1 MIFARKVWALLVGIK
16 DGLVLLLM
24 MLFFLALYGVLTSRP
39 SPGQVREGA
48 LLLKLDGA
56 VVEEPASVD
65 PVELLLAGDAQ
76 LKEHRARDVIRTLEA
91 AAADKRIKA
100 VALDLSRFAGGGQVT
115 LQDVGAA
122 IDKVRKANKPVVA
135 FAHAYADDGL
145 LLAAH
150 ASEVWVD
157 PLGGAF
163 VMGPGGMRL
172 YYGEALARFK
182 VTPHVFKVGTYK
194 DFVEPYVQSQ
204 ASPASKEARGAL
216 VSAIWEDWQA
226 HVKAARPKADLARVA
241 TDPVGWLKAS
251 QGDAAKAALAAGL
264 VDKLGTQA
272 DFHARMRAL
281 VGDDPLDK
289 APDSFAHTKPT
300 ALLAAHPEPKGGEAI
315 AVVKVAGEIVD
326 GKAGPGTAGGTRI
339 AKLIDKANADGAK
352 ALVLRV
358 DSPGGSV
365 FASEE
370 IRTALNRFKAG
381 SKESGPRPVVVS
393 MANLAASGGY
403 WVSTPADRIFAEPG
417 TITGSIG
424 IFAMIPSFERALA
437 DFGVKG
443 DGVRS
448 TPLSGQPDLLTGLT
462 PEVKAMIQ
470 ANIEHN
476 YGRFVGLVAQSR
488 KKSPTEVEAFAEGR
502 AWDGGTARQK
512 GLVDAFGGINEALAD
527 AAQRAKLG
535 EDWHAAWYGEES
547 DPYASLIAQWSGDE
561 DSDAPEA
568 GMDLTGLVAA
578 RQQAA
583 IDRMLGDLAH
593 LFQARGAQALCL
605 DCPVPV
611 VPTARGGIE
620 PGWLARILAIF
631 SRQDPAA

>member
-1 MIFARKVWALLVGIK
+1 MVFARKVWALLVGIK
-16 DGLVLLLM
+16 DGLVLLALL
-24 MLFFLALYGVLTSRP
+24 LFFAALYGALTARP
-39 SPGQVREGA
+39 SPGKVRDGA
-48 LLLKLDGA
+48 LLLKLDGT
-56 VVEEPASVD
+56 VVEEPAEVD
-65 PVELLLAGDAQ
+65 PLQLLMSGDAPV
-76 LKEHRARDVIRTLEA
+76 KEHRARDVIRALEA
-91 AAADKRIKA
+91 AARDKRIKA
-100 VALDLSRFAGGGQVT
+100 VALDLSRFMGGGQVT

-122 IDKVRKANKPVVA
+122 LDKVRQANKPVVA

-163 VMGPGGMRL
+163 IMGPGGMRL
-172 YYGEALARFK
+172 YYGEALARYK

-194 DFVEPYVQSQ
+194 DFVEPYVQGQ

-226 HVKAARPKADLARVA
+226 HVKAARPRADLARV
-241 TDPVGWLKAS
+241 TGDPVAWLKAS

-272 DFHARMRAL
+272 DFHARLRAL
-281 VGDDPLDK
+281 VGADPLDD
-289 APDSFAHTKPT
+289 APDSFAHTKPA
-300 ALLAAHPEPKGGEAI
+300 ALLAAHPEARDGEAI
-315 AVVKVAGEIVD
+315 AVVHVAGEIVD

-339 AKLIDKANADGAK
+339 ARLIDDANADGAR

-365 FASEE
+365 MASEE
-370 IRTALNRFKAG
+370 IRTALMRFKAG
-381 SKESGPRPVVVS
+381 TRDSGPRPVVVS

-403 WVSTPADRIFAEPG
+403 WVSTPADRILAEPG

-424 IFAMIPSFERALA
+424 IFALIPTFERALA
-437 DFGVKG
+437 DFGVKA

-476 YGRFVGLVAQSR
+476 YRRFLGLVGQSR
-488 KKSPTEVEAFAEGR
+488 RKTPDEVEAFAEGR

-512 GLVDAFGGINEALAD
+512 GLVDAFGGLDAALAD
-527 AAQRAKLG
+527 AARRARLG
-535 EDWHAAWYGEES
+535 DDWHPVFYGAEP
-547 DPYASLIAQWSGDE
+547 DPYASLIARWAEDE
-561 DSDAPEA
+561 DADAPA
-568 GMDLTGLVAA
+568 VGMDLTGLVAA
-578 RQQAA
+578 RQQAG
-583 IDRMLGDLAH
+583 IDRVLGDLAR

-611 VPTARGGIE
+611 AATAPAGPE
-620 PGWLARILAIF
+620 PGLVARLLGWFA
-631 SRQDPAA
+631 R

>member
-16 DGLVLLLM
+16 DGLVLLFML
-24 MLFFLALYGVLTSRP
+24 LFFMALYAALTARP
-39 SPGQVREGA
+39 SPGQVRDGA
-48 LLLKLDGA
+48 LLLKLDGT
-56 VVEEPASVD
+56 VVEEPAKVD
-65 PVELLLAGDAQ
+65 PFELLVAGDAPV
-76 LKEHRARDVIRTLEA
+76 KEHRARDVIRTLEA
-91 AAADKRIKA
+91 AAEDERIKA
-100 VALDLSRFAGGGQVT
+100 VALDLSRFMGGGQVT

-172 YYGEALARFK
+172 YYGDALARFK

-194 DFVEPYVQSQ
+194 DFVEPYVQNQ

-216 VSAIWEDWQA
+216 VSAVWEDWQA
-226 HVKAARPKADLARVA
+226 HVKAARPKADLARVT
-241 TDPVGWLKAS
+241 TDPVGWLQAS

-272 DFHARMRAL
+272 DFHARLRAL
-281 VGDDPLDK
+281 VGPDPLD
-289 APDSFAHTKPT
+289 DSPLGFAHTKPA
-300 ALLAAHPEPKGGEAI
+300 ALLAAHPEDADGAAI
-315 AVVKVAGEIVD
+315 AVVNVAGEIVD

-339 AKLIDKANADGAK
+339 AKLIDQANADGAK

-365 FASEE
+365 MGSEE

-381 SKESGPRPVVVS
+381 TKDSGPRPVVVS

-424 IFAMIPSFERALA
+424 IFAMIPTFERALA
-437 DFGVKG
+437 DYGVKA

-470 ANIEHN
+470 ANIEQN

-488 KKSPTEVEAFAEGR
+488 KRSPAEVETYAEGR

-512 GLVDAFGGINEALAD
+512 GLVDAFGGLNEALAD

-535 EDWHAAWYGEES
+535 DEWYPSFYGQDE
-547 DPYASLIAQWSGDE
+547 DPYASLIEQLRGTE
-561 DSDAPEA
+561 DADAPA
-568 GMDLTGLVAA
+568 TGMDLTGLVAA
-578 RQQAA
+578 RQQAG
-583 IDRMLGDLAH
+583 IDRVVNDLAR
-593 LFQARGAQALCL
+593 LFEARGAQALCL

-611 VPTARGGIE
+611 AVVKPVAAQQGLMARLLGFFGG
-620 PGWLARILAIF
+620 
-631 SRQDPAA
+631 

>member
-16 DGLVLLLM
+16 DGLVLLFML
-24 MLFFLALYGVLTSRP
+24 LFFVALYAALTARP
-39 SPGQVREGA
+39 SPGQVRDGA
-48 LLLKLDGA
+48 LLLKLDGT
-56 VVEEPASVD
+56 VVEEPAKVD
-65 PVELLLAGDAQ
+65 PIELLMAGDTPA
-76 LKEHRARDVIRTLEA
+76 KEHRARDVIRALEA
-91 AAADKRIKA
+91 AAEDERIKA
-100 VALDLSRFAGGGQVT
+100 VALDLSRFMGGGQVT

-226 HVKAARPKADLARVA
+226 HVKAARPKADLARVTA
-241 TDPVGWLKAS
+241 DPVGWIKAS

-272 DFHARMRAL
+272 DFHARLRTL
-281 VGDDPLDK
+281 VGPDPLD
-289 APDSFAHTKPT
+289 DSPLGFAHSKPA
-300 ALLAAHPEPKGGEAI
+300 ALLAAHPEAKDGEAI
-315 AVVKVAGEIVD
+315 AVINVAGEIVD

-339 AKLIDKANADGAK
+339 AKLIDQANLDGAK

-365 FASEE
+365 MASEE
-370 IRTALNRFKAG
+370 IRTALGRFKAG
-381 SKESGPRPVVVS
+381 TKDTGPRPVVVS

-424 IFAMIPSFERALA
+424 IFAMIPTFERALA
-437 DFGVKG
+437 DFGVKA

-470 ANIEHN
+470 ANIEQN

-488 KKSPTEVEAFAEGR
+488 KRSPAEVETFAEGR

-512 GLVDAFGGINEALAD
+512 GLVDAFGGLNEALAD

-535 EDWHAAWYGEES
+535 DDWHPSFYGQDE
-547 DPYASLIAQWSGDE
+547 DPYASLIEQLRGNE
-561 DSDAPEA
+561 DADAPAA

-578 RQQAA
+578 RQQAG
-583 IDRMLGDLAH
+583 IDRVLGDLAR
-593 LFQARGAQALCL
+593 LFEARGAQALCL

-611 VPTARGGIE
+611 AAAKPVAAQHGLMARLLGFFGG
-620 PGWLARILAIF
+620 
-631 SRQDPAA
+631 